1 MNEMRHRE
9 ETTMKSILVIDDN
22 ENMLR
27 MMCDLLQRSGY
38 NVISATDGMQ
48 GLKIFHTHPPD
59 LVITDIIMPD
69 KEGLEIIME
78 LCKQRPRPK
87 IIAVSGG
94 GILQPHTY
102 LALAR
107 KLGADHAI
115 EKPFRPSDLLAL
127 VQQLLT

>member
-1 MNEMRHRE
+1 
-9 ETTMKSILVIDDN
+9 MKNILVIDDN
-22 ENMLR
+22 ENMLQ

-38 NVISATDGMQ
+38 NVISATNGMQ
-48 GLKIFHTHPPD
+48 GLKIFHTHAPD

-78 LCKQRPRPK
+78 LSKQRPRPK

-94 GILQPHTY
+94 GILLPHTY

-115 EKPFRPSDLLAL
+115 EKPFRPSDLLTL